1 LILFSANF
9 KSESELNLAFY
20 SNIFYKTWKYPNK
33 KVVHFSKIHNYYIRT
48 FSKTYLDLKIH
59 FWANLK
65 LKLDL
70 IYFKCFINLLH
81 PTKNKVNLKL
91 KPNFGVYSSCPNFS
105 WFKSCLLAL
114 DFKQGL

>member
-1 LILFSANF
+1 
-9 KSESELNLAFY
+9 
-20 SNIFYKTWKYPNK
+20 
-33 KVVHFSKIHNYYIRT
+33 
-48 FSKTYLDLKIH
+48 
-59 FWANLK
+59 
-65 LKLDL
+65 
-70 IYFKCFINLLH
+70 LH